1 MWLKVAAG
9 MKSIMR
15 NETASSVL
23 VVEDEG
29 LVALLLR
36 EVMTD
41 LGLRPHVFTEG
52 KPALATIGTTKYSAA
67 VLDLGLPD
75 IDGHEIVRALLE
87 QDPHFPIV
95 VTTGQDQQE
104 VEDRFTHAAR
114 VRVLCKPFDIGM
126 LEEELAKLEIIG
138 KPFHAP
144 HFIEE
149 RFAGE
154 RLIAC

>member
-1 MWLKVAAG
+1 
-9 MKSIMR
+9 MR
-15 NETASSVL
+15 NETAPSVL

-41 LGLRPHVFTEG
+41 LGLKPHVFTEG
-52 KPALATIGTTKYSAA
+52 KPALATIGAASYSAA

-75 IDGHEIVRALLE
+75 IDGHEIVKALLE
-87 QDPHFPIV
+87 RNPQFPIV

-104 VEDRFTHAAR
+104 VEDRFPKTAR

-126 LEEELAKLEIIG
+126 LEDELEKLDIVA
-138 KPFHAP
+138 KPFRP
-144 HFIEE
+144 PPRFIEE
-149 RFAGE
+149 HHADEHFAGVAM
-154 RLIAC
+154 IA

>member
-1 MWLKVAAG
+1 
-9 MKSIMR
+9 MR
-15 NETASSVL
+15 NESAPSVL

-41 LGLRPHVFTEG
+41 LGLKPHVFTEG
-52 KPALATIGTTKYSAA
+52 APALATIGSTNYSAA

-75 IDGHEIVRALLE
+75 IDGQEIVQALLE
-87 QDPHFPIV
+87 RDPQFRIV

-104 VEDRFTHAAR
+104 VEERFPKSAR

-126 LEEELAKLEIIG
+126 LEDELAKLDILP
-138 KPFHAP
+138 KPFLAPP
-144 HFIEE
+144 HFLDEHFTVEPFPDE
-149 RFAGE
+149 RM
-154 RLIAC
+154 IA

>member
-1 MWLKVAAG
+1 
-9 MKSIMR
+9 MR
-15 NETASSVL
+15 NETAPSVL

-29 LVALLLR
+29 LVAFLLR

-87 QDPHFPIV
+87 KDPQFRIV
-95 VTTGQDQQE
+95 VTTGQDQEE
-104 VEDRFTHAAR
+104 VEKRFSNAAR
-114 VRVLCKPFDIGM
+114 LRVLCKPFDIGM
-126 LEEELAKLEIIG
+126 LEDELAKLGIVG
-138 KPFHAP
+138 KPQHATP
-144 HFIEE
+144 RFIEE
-149 RFAGE
+149 PITEHLFEEARM
-154 RLIAC
+154 IA